1 MFVRDV
7 YFLSFLWETFLL
19 QIYTTEYG
27 YKVASNVLLQLF
39 LHFDDGI
46 FPVGNVIQGTELS
59 GLASDF
65 FLLILKDCAPYQE
78 LALQLGMIFG
88 CKSTIVF
95 WPIITTGL
103 KCLVCYRLDSLD
115 RTKYIPV
122 LCFQG
127 PKTAIIIPVY
137 MKQ

>member
-65 FLLILKDCAPYQE
+65 FY
-78 LALQLGMIFG
+78 
-88 CKSTIVF
+88 
-95 WPIITTGL
+95 
-103 KCLVCYRLDSLD
+103 
-115 RTKYIPV
+115 
-122 LCFQG
+122 
-127 PKTAIIIPVY
+127 
-137 MKQ
+137 